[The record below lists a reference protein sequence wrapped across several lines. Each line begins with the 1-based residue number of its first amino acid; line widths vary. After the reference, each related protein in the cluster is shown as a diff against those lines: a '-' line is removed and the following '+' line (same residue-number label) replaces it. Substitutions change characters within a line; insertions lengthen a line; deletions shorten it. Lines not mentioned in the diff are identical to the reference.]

1 METRPIFSI
10 SLGGINV
17 GNGRI
22 RMEVGKQFG
31 FSLSV
36 SVSGISER
44 DQSVSSNQK
53 STFSLKLVSTKKT
66 V

>member
-44 DQSVSSNQK
+44 DQSVSSN
-53 STFSLKLVSTKKT
+53 
-66 V
+66 